1 MKITPKHPEFY
12 LRHKDKHI
20 SSYGMRGPI
29 VGYLITKEGNTY
41 LVLEMNTLNM
51 SEENIIDFAK
61 RRKMQ
66 LIDYHGNI
74 KKNYFF
80 VCETDFLYT
89 KNTFVI

>member
-1 MKITPKHPEFY
+1 MKITPKHPDFY

-20 SSYGMRGPI
+20 SSYGIRGPI
-29 VGYLITKEGNTY
+29 VGYLITKEGTTY

-80 VCETDFLYT
+80 VCKTDFLYR
-89 KNTFVI
+89 NTFVI